1 MSCTCQRC
9 AAMNVESARFC
20 SRCGAAL
27 PELRVC
33 SVTRVTPLLSRW
45 RKLSRSLTR
54 RELRSLLGEPRRIDT
69 DSPPS
74 RDPFETWIYEYE
86 SIDSPPQRIC
96 GSVVVSSSESR
107 VVAWS
112 EPDWD
117 RLRDTS
123 E

>member
-1 MSCTCQRC
+1 MATLPGLVDLLKT
-9 AAMNVESARFC
+9 AVDM
-20 SRCGAAL
+20 GASDL
-27 PELRVC
+27 HL
-33 SVTRVTPLLSRW
+33 
-45 RKLSRSLTR
+45 
-54 RELRSLLGEPRRIDT
+54 
-69 DSPPS
+69 
-74 RDPFETWIYEYE
+74 
-86 SIDSPPQRIC
+86 SIDSPPQRIF